1 MKPKRRAQSIHP
13 WSMWYWT
20 TATENLLTLDKM
32 TLYTFRLLVDEA
44 NKTLT
49 TQPTED

>member
-1 MKPKRRAQSIHP
+1 MNYKRRANAIHP

-20 TATENLLTLDKM
+20 TATEDLLTLEKM

-44 NKTLT
+44 FKTL
-49 TQPTED
+49 DWKD

>member
-1 MKPKRRAQSIHP
+1 MNYKRRANAIYP

-20 TATENLLTLDKM
+20 TATENLLELDKM

-44 NKTLT
+44 FKTL
-49 TQPTED
+49 DWKD